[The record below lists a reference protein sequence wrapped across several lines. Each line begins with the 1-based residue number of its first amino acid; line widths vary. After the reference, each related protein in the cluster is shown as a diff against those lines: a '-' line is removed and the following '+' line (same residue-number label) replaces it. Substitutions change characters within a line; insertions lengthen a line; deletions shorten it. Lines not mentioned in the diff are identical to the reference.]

1 MKKFISIIFI
11 FYSIFVYSQGTIYFS
26 QNSEH
31 FLVKTIIKQKL
42 LNSTLLPYKS
52 KRIYEKVVFTEIV
65 TKIPKE
71 LWNVQDSVLN
81 NMVKNKVYYIK
92 YNDKLSFWVG
102 LLESKTI
109 YFKYTSN
116 GFEKKEEDFLKTK
129 SWFNPFV
136 LNIIIQTLIF
146 IFALIL
152 TKEFIEITSKVLLL
166 FCVFILSVYFLW
178 NFSEL
183 VNYIYVFVNIVNIT
197 TFFLYLLLFS
207 EKTMNFILRQKPG

>member
-136 LNIIIQTLIF
+136 LNIIIQTLLF

>member
-183 VNYIYVFVNIVNIT
+183 VNYIYVFVNIVNII
-197 TFFLYLLLFS
+197 TFFFYILLFS
-207 EKTMNFILRQKPG
+207 EKTMDFILRQKPG

>member
-1 MKKFISIIFI
+1 MKKFITIIFI

-178 NFSEL
+178 HFSEL

>member
-1 MKKFISIIFI
+1 MKKFLTIIFI
-11 FYSIFVYSQGTIYFS
+11 FYSIFVYSQDTIYFS

-42 LNSTLLPYKS
+42 LNSSLFMYKT
-52 KRIYEKVVFTEIV
+52 KKKYEKVVFTEIV

-71 LWNVQDSVLN
+71 LWDVQDSVLN

>member
-136 LNIIIQTLIF
+136 LNIIIQTLLF

-183 VNYIYVFVNIVNIT
+183 VNYIYVFVNIVNII
-197 TFFLYLLLFS
+197 TFFFYILLFS
-207 EKTMNFILRQKPG
+207 EKTMDFILRQKPG